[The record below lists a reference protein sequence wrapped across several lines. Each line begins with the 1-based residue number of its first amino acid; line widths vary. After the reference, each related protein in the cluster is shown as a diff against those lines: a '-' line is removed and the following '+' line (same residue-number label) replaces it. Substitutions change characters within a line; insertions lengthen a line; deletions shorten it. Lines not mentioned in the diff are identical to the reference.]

1 MMRACDCSG
10 PQIIGPGILGIKSVS
25 YLLLYK
31 PRGKNSPS
39 GISLGK
45 AQVASRA
52 EAHLMVLILL
62 GATVSPLLTMLALS
76 PSVQG

>member
-1 MMRACDCSG
+1 MGMGVESFGTGVQVWFMLSGQGHDEACDCSG
-10 PQIIGPGILGIKSVS
+10 PQIIDTGILGIKLVS

-52 EAHLMVLILL
+52 E
-62 GATVSPLLTMLALS
+62 G
-76 PSVQG
+76 